1 LRLRRR
7 RALRLEY
14 GAGPVNDP
22 GTHRS
27 RALPCLDDD
36 QGHAVDIFDD
46 TPPTVD
52 ELRTLGLSVSHL
64 HQPDVLRS
72 YEDDGEIDPGDAP
85 DSSWTMSW

>member
-1 LRLRRR
+1 LSTGLDQSTI
-7 RALRLEY
+7 RALIE
-14 GAGPVNDP
+14 AGHFH
-22 GTHRS
+22 G
-27 RALPCLDDD
+27 LDED
-36 QGHAVDIFDD
+36 QGHAVGIFDD

-52 ELRTLGLSVSHL
+52 ELRNLGLSVSHL